1 MKQSANTT
9 SPLFLG
15 GWILFVTFGIVYTL
29 FFSLAPNKDVFATP
43 IKNTQLQ
50 KNTSWSADDAIVRF
64 QIEQNQISEKSWE
77 TNNTW
82 LVVVESDAPLSVL
95 PRTPKHIVST
105 QELFFGKKQT
115 VPSQTSVKTN
125 AIDSLLW
132 SEYPW
137 MLSFPWTHHW
147 RGTMKSASFVWFA
160 SSIKYVLK
168 NNDNTHFA
176 YLWNDLPDI
185 SDAVAKHAWKTVAFI
200 DKKDI
205 NTHWLFGDKVIF
217 LQIPQY
223 LGKKQ
228 LFFVYFSE
236 ERDRWFIQ
244 VDDDIFETTK
254 PLLRELFA
262 KRYNR

>member
-1 MKQSANTT
+1 MFAKPINNNVQEQKTITWTTENT
-9 SPLFLG
+9 
-15 GWILFVTFGIVYTL
+15 
-29 FFSLAPNKDVFATP
+29 
-43 IKNTQLQ
+43 
-50 KNTSWSADDAIVRF
+50 IVRF
-64 QIEQNQISEKSWE
+64 QIEKNKNWDQWWE
-77 TNNTW
+77 SNENNTW
-82 LVVVESDAPLSVL
+82 VIVAESDTSPSML

-115 VPSQTSVKTN
+115 VPVQNNSIHNTVNTV
-125 AIDSLLW
+125 LW
-132 SEYPW
+132 SDYPW

-147 RGTMKSASFVWFA
+147 RGTMKSASFIWFA
-160 SSIKYVLK
+160 DSIKYVLK

-176 YLWNDLPDI
+176 YLWNNLPDI
-185 SDAVAKHAWKTVAFI
+185 SDAVSKLGWKTVAFT

-236 ERDRWFIQ
+236 ERDRWFMQ
-244 VDDDIFETTK
+244 VDNDIFETTK
-254 PLLRELFA
+254 PLLRELYA

>member
-1 MKQSANTT
+1 MKQISHTT
-9 SPLFLG
+9 SPLILWG
-15 GWILFVTFGIVYTL
+15 RILFVAFGIVYTL
-29 FFSLAPNKDVFATP
+29 FFSLVPNKDVFATQNNNQEMSSTGS
-43 IKNTQLQ
+43 KNST
-50 KNTSWSADDAIVRF
+50 IVRL
-64 QIEQNQISEKSWE
+64 QIEQNQSWALLWE
-77 TNNTW
+77 IASGNTW
-82 LVVVESDAPLSVL
+82 EIMNENSFVPSVL

-105 QELFFGKKQT
+105 QELFFGKQQSVPLDKNSIQSVTNT
-115 VPSQTSVKTN
+115 V
-125 AIDSLLW
+125 LW
-132 SEYPW
+132 PDYPG
-137 MLSFPWTHHW
+137 MLSFPWTHHRRW
-147 RGTMKSASFVWFA
+147 TMKSASFIGFA
-160 SSIKYVLK
+160 NTIKYVLK

-176 YLWNDLPDI
+176 YVWNDLPDVA
-185 SDAVAKHAWKTVAFI
+185 DAVWKLWWKTVAFT

-244 VDDDIFETTK
+244 VDNDIFETTK
-254 PLLRELFA
+254 PLLRELYA

>member
-1 MKQSANTT
+1 MKKGSHTN
-9 SPLFLG
+9 SPLFLW

-29 FFSLAPNKDVFATP
+29 FFSLAPNKDVFAT
-43 IKNTQLQ
+43 QGQ
-50 KNTSWSADDAIVRF
+50 KNEQKETIVWPSQETIVRF
-64 QIEQNQISEKSWE
+64 QVEQNSAWTQLRSDDKNDSWE
-77 TNNTW
+77 EQA
-82 LVVVESDAPLSVL
+82 LLL

-105 QELFFGKKQT
+105 QELFFGKPQT
-115 VPSQTSVKTN
+115 ASVKNTPVQYS
-125 AIDSLLW
+125 AESVLW
-132 SEYPW
+132 SDYPG
-137 MLSFPWTHHW
+137 MLSFPGTHHW
-147 RGTMKSASFVWFA
+147 RWTMKSASFIWFVD
-160 SSIKYVLK
+160 SIKYVLK

-185 SDAVAKHAWKTVAFI
+185 SESVLQLNWKTVAFT

-205 NTHWLFGDKVIF
+205 NTHWLFGDKIIF

-244 VDDDIFETTK
+244 VDNDIFETTK
-254 PLLRELFA
+254 PLLRELYA